1 MLSLAL
7 IERRIKE
14 IVKGDHTD
22 GAVMDFALLCL
33 ARDYLLAEIDEQ
45 EGNGRAADKPR
56 VVLTNYCADLTT
68 IPTVEQIGM
77 AISSAASR
85 INTPDDKRRLA
96 VAQNWAEII
105 SHKPSGADPR

>member
-14 IVKGDHTD
+14 VVKGDHTD
-22 GAVMDFALLCL
+22 DAVMDFALLCL

-45 EGNGRAADKPR
+45 EHGERAAGKPR
-56 VVLTNYCADLTT
+56 VVLTNYCADLTM
-68 IPTVEQIGM
+68 IPTLDQIGM

-85 INTPDDKRRLA
+85 VTTPEEKQQVA
-96 VAQNWAEII
+96 VAQNWAEILRQK
-105 SHKPSGADPR
+105 S